1 MEITL
6 VILILILILFIL
18 TLYLGIKIVPQG
30 EEWVIEYLGKFS
42 RELTPGL
49 NLIWPYVEKVR
60 AKIDTR
66 DTLLEIPQ
74 QEVITKDNAV
84 LLVNAVAYIR
94 VTNVINA
101 VYGVGDY
108 QRAIKNLV
116 MTTLRS
122 LIGNMSLDEALSH
135 REEIKKTLK
144 EQIIEDIADWGVTV
158 KLVEIQDITPSKS
171 MQESM
176 EKQAAA
182 EREKR
187 AKILNAEG
195 DLETAKRHA
204 EAELVMAEATAKS
217 LKIISENMNNNES
230 VLLLLGEKYITS
242 VEKISQSENSKL
254 IIYPADIQSSLQ
266 GIMGKFFNNLS
277 STNKNP

>member
-1 MEITL
+1 MKITL
-6 VILILILILFIL
+6 IILIIILIILLF
-18 TLYLGIKIVPQG
+18 TLYLGVKIVPEG
-30 EEWVIEYLGKFS
+30 EEWIVEYLGKFS
-42 RELTPGL
+42 RELRPGL
-49 NLIWPYVEKVR
+49 NIIWPYVEKVR

-66 DTLLEIPQ
+66 DSMLDIPQ

-94 VTNVINA
+94 VINVINA

-108 QRAIKNLV
+108 RRAIKNLV

-122 LIGNMSLDEALSH
+122 LIGNMTLDDALSH

-144 EQIIEDIADWGVTV
+144 AQLIEDIADWGVTV

-187 AKILNAEG
+187 AKISNAEG
-195 DLETAKRHA
+195 DLEAAKRHA
-204 EAELVMAEATAKS
+204 QAELVMAEATAKS
-217 LKIISENMNNNES
+217 IKMISANLHS
-230 VLLLLGEKYITS
+230 SDGAILLLGEKYINS
-242 VEKISQSENSKL
+242 LEKLSKSDNAKV
-254 IIYPADIQSSLQ
+254 IIYPADIQTALE
-266 GIMGKFFNNLS
+266 GIVGKFFI
-277 STNKNP
+277 K

>member
-6 VILILILILFIL
+6 IVVLVFLLFLLIL
-18 TLYLGIKIVPQG
+18 TLYAGIKIVPQG
-30 EEWVIEYLGKFS
+30 EEWVVEYLGKFN
-42 RELTPGL
+42 RELSPGL
-49 NLIWPYVEKVR
+49 NIIWPYVEKVR

-66 DTLLEIPQ
+66 DTLLDIPQ

-108 QRAIKNLV
+108 RRAIKNLV

-122 LIGNMSLDEALSH
+122 LIGNMTLDEALSH

-144 EQIIEDIADWGVTV
+144 DQIIEDISDWGVTV

-195 DLETAKRHA
+195 DLETARRNA
-204 EAELVMAEATAKS
+204 EAEYIMAQAMAKS
-217 LKIISENMNNNES
+217 IEIINSSIKNKES
-230 VLLLLGEKYITS
+230 AILLLGEKYIES
-242 VEKISQSENSKL
+242 LKEIGKSDNSKL
-254 IIYPADIQSSLQ
+254 VIYPADIQSALQ
-266 GIMGKFFNNLS
+266 GFLGKFI
-277 STNKNP
+277 KQG

>member
-1 MEITL
+1 MQLTL
-6 VILILILILFIL
+6 LLLIFLLILFII
-18 TLYLGIKIVPQG
+18 TLYLGIKIVPEG
-30 EEWVIEYLGKFS
+30 EEWIVEYLGKFS

-49 NLIWPYVEKVR
+49 NIIWPYVEKVR

-66 DTLLEIPQ
+66 DTQLDIPQ

-84 LLVNAVAYIR
+84 LMVNAVAYIR
-94 VTNVINA
+94 VTNPINA

-108 QRAIKNLV
+108 KQAIKSLI

-122 LIGNMSLDEALSH
+122 LIGNMTLDEALSH
-135 REEIKKTLK
+135 REEIKKTLRA
-144 EQIIEDIADWGVTV
+144 QIIEDISDWGVNI

-187 AKILNAEG
+187 AKISNAEG
-195 DLETAKRHA
+195 DLEAAKRHA
-204 EAELVMAEATAKS
+204 QAELVMAEATAKS
-217 LKIISENMNNNES
+217 IRIISENIKEPEG
-230 VLLLLGEKYITS
+230 VLLLLGEKYINS
-242 VEKISQSENSKL
+242 LENLSKSDNSK
-254 IIYPADIQSSLQ
+254 IVIYPADIQTSLQ
-266 GIMGKFFNNLS
+266 GLIGKFFI
-277 STNKNP
+277 K